1 MASVFIMLVVDIFLY
16 LILAWY
22 FDAIVPSSYGTKLP
36 PWFVFMPSYWF
47 PPTEKGA
54 LHAAVRAFF
63 CYYYFILDTNND
75 PNIRL
80 RRPAMESSLS
90 PKR

>member
-1 MASVFIMLVVDIFLY
+1 VASVFIMLVVDIFLY

-63 CYYYFILDTNND
+63 VIIIL
-75 PNIRL
+75 
-80 RRPAMESSLS
+80 SLT
-90 PKR
+90 PTTTPT